1 METDGC
7 NERAMLPRNDKQE
20 IWTDLHCWRNGE
32 GEFFLW
38 VAWSGMD
45 IFVTLLASEFG
56 TD

>member
-38 VAWSGMD
+38 VAWSGKD